1 MISLVGSQTQT
12 DDYRT
17 FEEPHEGFR
26 IFDAQHNIIF
36 LIGGN
41 TLGHQ
46 IKAAQIL
53 LTFLEL
59 HHDDVGTRCSTD
71 IRIALSDDTAGG
83 DSGEDT
89 AVSVFVPGGND
100 GIRILGAQRQVN
112 ILSAVFRTIFK
123 PLRWYP
129 GLNRL
134 IPDCQD
140 AAVAVLVQKHRI
152 LVINPG
158 IDKTQDHTLPRET

>member
-41 TLGHQ
+41 SLGHQ

-71 IRIALSDDTAGG
+71 IRIALSDDTAGC

-100 GIRILGAQRQVN
+100 GIRILGTQRQVN
-112 ILSAVFRTIFK
+112 ILSAVFRTIF
-123 PLRWYP
+123 
-129 GLNRL
+129 
-134 IPDCQD
+134 
-140 AAVAVLVQKHRI
+140 
-152 LVINPG
+152 
-158 IDKTQDHTLPRET
+158 

>member
-17 FEEPHEGFR
+17 LEEPHEGFR
-26 IFDAQHNIIF
+26 VFDAQHNIIF

-59 HHDDVGTRCSTD
+59 PPRRCRHPVQHD

-89 AVSVFVPGGND
+89 AVSVFVPGG
-100 GIRILGAQRQVN
+100 
-112 ILSAVFRTIFK
+112 TM
-123 PLRWYP
+123 
-129 GLNRL
+129 
-134 IPDCQD
+134 
-140 AAVAVLVQKHRI
+140 
-152 LVINPG
+152 
-158 IDKTQDHTLPRET
+158 E

>member
-1 MISLVGSQTQT
+1 MISLVGSQPQT

-17 FEEPHEGFR
+17 LEEPNEGFR
-26 IFDAQHNIIF
+26 VFDAQHNIIF

-71 IRIALSDDTAGG
+71 IRTALSDDTAGC

-134 IPDCQD
+134 IPDRQD

-152 LVINPG
+152 SIINTG
-158 IDKTQDHTLPRET
+158 INKTQDHAPPRET

>member
-53 LTFLEL
+53 L
-59 HHDDVGTRCSTD
+59 H
-71 IRIALSDDTAGG
+71 
-83 DSGEDT
+83 
-89 AVSVFVPGGND
+89 
-100 GIRILGAQRQVN
+100 
-112 ILSAVFRTIFK
+112 
-123 PLRWYP
+123 
-129 GLNRL
+129 
-134 IPDCQD
+134 IP
-140 AAVAVLVQKHRI
+140 
-152 LVINPG
+152 
-158 IDKTQDHTLPRET
+158 